1 MNKKIRIGLTALA
14 VSVTAM
20 TGVTAAADAAPKK
33 KDKITIVAEGGGF
46 HGKVKSKKAFCL
58 NERQVTV
65 YNAAT
70 GQAVLNDTTG
80 PDGPVGHRQPRY
92 PHRQLLR
99 QGEGEPGLQGGDVED
114 GPGPVLGPS

>member
-1 MNKKIRIGLTALA
+1 MNKKIRIGLAALA

-20 TGVTAAADAAPKK
+20 SGVTAAADAAPKK

-46 HGKVKSKKAFCL
+46 HGKVKSKKSFCL
-58 NERQVTV
+58 SERQVTV

-80 PDGPVGHRQPRY
+80 PDGSWDTGN
-92 PHRQLLR
+92 
-99 QGEGEPGLQGGDVED
+99 PGIRTGSYFAKVKAS
-114 GPGPVLGPS
+114 PGCKAATSKTVPAQS